1 VILSDGRRGSDTLES
16 ILLFLSKSKFLE
28 RIITNSSIAKKAASL
43 FVSGERIEDAI
54 NAARRANEI
63 GITATIDH
71 LGESVENDILAR
83 KFTDVYIAV
92 LDQIA
97 ESGVDSNISVKLTQL
112 GLGIDFDL
120 CHQNFQRIVER
131 ARQLNNFVRIDMEDS
146 PYTQKTLDI
155 FKAIRKDYS
164 NVGIVLQAYLYRT
177 EKDILEVIENG
188 HGLRICKGAYTEP
201 KEIAFQKKDQVDKNF
216 IHLLEMLLSEK
227 ARKNGVYVGI
237 ATHDDKIIE
246 WTKDFAKR
254 NGIGKNEFEFQMLFG
269 IRKDLQVE
277 LVKEGYRM
285 RAYIPFGTY
294 WYPYYVRRLA
304 ERPANILT
312 FARTIL
318 GG

>member
-1 VILSDGRRGSDTLES
+1 MILSDGRRGSDTLKS
-16 ILLFLSKSKFLE
+16 ILLFLSKNKFLE
-28 RIITNSSIAKKAASL
+28 RIITNSSIAKKAAFR

-63 GITATIDH
+63 GMTATIDH
-71 LGESVENDILAR
+71 LGESVEDENLAR
-83 KFTDVYIAV
+83 EFTDVYIDV
-92 LDQIA
+92 LDQIT

-120 CHQNFQRIVER
+120 CLQNFERIVER
-131 ARQLNNFVRIDMEDS
+131 ATRLNNFVRIDMEDS

-155 FKAIRKDYS
+155 FRAVRKNYS
-164 NVGIVLQAYLYRT
+164 NVGVVLQAYLYRT
-177 EKDILEVIENG
+177 EKDVEEAIENG
-188 HGLRICKGAYTEP
+188 YGLRVCKGAYTEP
-201 KEIAFQKKDQVDKNF
+201 KEIAFPKRDQVDKNF
-216 IHLLEMLLSEK
+216 IYLLEMLLSEK

-237 ATHDDKIIE
+237 ATHDDKIIG
-246 WTKDFAKR
+246 WTKDFAER

-269 IRKDLQVE
+269 IRRDLQEE

-304 ERPANILT
+304 ERLSNILT
-312 FARTIL
+312 FARTVL
-318 GG
+318 GE